1 MEILQRKWQGVVAAC
16 IALVLVAVSPQPA
29 WAAESGSLVLVGGA
43 TGRQG
48 SAVVDELLRRGYGVR
63 ALTRN
68 PGSERAAQ
76 LAERGVEVV
85 QGDYAD
91 RASLERA
98 LKGIDRFFYYSGF
111 SLKEVEEGAN
121 VIAAAK
127 AAGVRH
133 LVYSSGAAAE
143 PGVGMAGAAKMQI
156 EEAIVASGV
165 PYTVFRP
172 VAFMENFDGQQK
184 RFAKMGLVD
193 SRAPD
198 RELTFIAI
206 RDIGFLVGEAF
217 DHPDD
222 WLGKA
227 INIGSDSMTVAECAA
242 TFAKVMGR
250 DVPYNRMPLEEY
262 LEAMPKPLRPLFR
275 WYEEQGY
282 TADVAGLR
290 SRYPGLLT
298 LEAYLRSTGW
308 ENWQE

>member
-1 MEILQRKWQGVVAAC
+1 M
-16 IALVLVAVSPQPA
+16 AVSPHPLY
-29 WAAESGSLVLVGGA
+29 AAESGKRVLVGGA

-48 SAVVDELLRRGYGVR
+48 TAVVDELLRRGYAVR

-68 PGSERAAQ
+68 PSSERAAQ
-76 LAERGVEVV
+76 LADRGIEVV

-91 RASLERA
+91 PASLASA
-98 LKGIDRFFYYSGF
+98 LEGIDRFFYYSGF
-111 SLKEVEEGAN
+111 SMKEVDEGAN
-121 VIAAAK
+121 VITAAK
-127 AAGVRH
+127 SAGVRH

-143 PGVGMAGAAKMQI
+143 PGVGMAGAAKMQV

-165 PYTVFRP
+165 PYTVLRP

-184 RFAKMGLVD
+184 RFATMGLVD

-217 DHPDD
+217 DHPDE

-227 INIGSDSMTVAECAA
+227 INIGSDSMTVTECAA
-242 TFAKVMGR
+242 TFTEVMGR
-250 DVPYNRMPLEEY
+250 DVPYNRMPVEEY
-262 LEAMPKPLRPLFR
+262 LETMPKPIRPLFR
-275 WYEEQGY
+275 WYEEHGY
-282 TADVAGLR
+282 KADVAGLR
-290 SRYPGLLT
+290 SRYPNLLT
-298 LEAYLRSTGW
+298 LESYLRATGW